1 MCKDK
6 RNSNSKGFKV
16 FSFSKNKNKY
26 EFDVLCI
33 RAAYNMAGRIFD
45 CKRPSKRAIA
55 TQKWFA
61 EYLEKIERKNGNEK
75 KIEK

>member
-26 EFDVLCI
+26 EFDVLYM
-33 RAAYNMAGRIFD
+33 RATYNMAGRIFG

-55 TQKWFA
+55 TQNWFA
-61 EYLEKIERKNGNEK
+61 EYLEKAGAK
-75 KIEK
+75 